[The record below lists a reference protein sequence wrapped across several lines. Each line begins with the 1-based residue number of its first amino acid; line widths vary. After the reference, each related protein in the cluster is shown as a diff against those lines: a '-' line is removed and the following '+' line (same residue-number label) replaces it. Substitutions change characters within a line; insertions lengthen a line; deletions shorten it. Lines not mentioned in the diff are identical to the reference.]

1 MKKKQN
7 NYIFN
12 EENVKIDFDL
22 FTTEELVTI
31 FSFYNIMEKNHKHP
45 LKPQIVID
53 AYNAYRKV
61 INSIALEKKY
71 GKQFEEKTGI
81 SIYHVIKQLK
91 EKIN

>member
-31 FSFYNIMEKNHKHP
+31 FSFYNFGLHLTVSPSSQP
-45 LKPQIVID
+45 LATTI
-53 AYNAYRKV
+53 
-61 INSIALEKKY
+61 L
-71 GKQFEEKTGI
+71 
-81 SIYHVIKQLK
+81 
-91 EKIN
+91 